1 MTIGRRQGSLVSDH
15 VISIIGIVLVF
26 LVATTFNV
34 HMGVLALVAAFVVG
48 TAFAAQSTDDIFS
61 GFPGDLFVVL
71 VGVTFLF
78 AIARNNGTVDWL
90 VHMCM
95 KATGGRAALMPWV
108 MFLVTALLAGVGAVT
123 PAAVG
128 IIAPIGMS
136 VARRYGINPLLMGIL
151 IINGGSAG
159 GFSPIGVYGTITNG
173 VVARN
178 DLPGSPGLIFLY
190 SLLFNLLLNTAAFL
204 LFGGREL
211 LGRRGEVPLPPS
223 QPRETAAVGVTPAST
238 VTAASGTA
246 VVPEARAGTGLVEP
260 PAPADSRE
268 PLDANGPVA
277 AATLGGGSV
286 PGTEPSADGPASG
299 DASPAT
305 GGTGTMAGAAGR
317 VGADGPV
324 GAVATDGGPASVGG
338 PAADDG
344 AGSGPGDGSP
354 PLDLSRGLT
363 LLGLVGVVVGALF
376 FDLDVGLMALTVAVV
391 LSLVSPQS
399 AKGAAEKCAWTT
411 VLLVCGIVTYV
422 NLMERIGTIDY
433 LGDKVTSIDAPLLAA
448 LLILFIAALVTAF
461 ASTTGI
467 LGALIPLAVPF
478 LLSGEVGAVA
488 LIAALAISSSVVD
501 ASPFS
506 TSGALVT
513 ANAVEAD
520 RELVFRRLMMWG
532 FSLVI
537 VVPLVTWGVFVVPG
551 W

>member
-15 VISIIGIVLVF
+15 VISIIGLVLVF
-26 LVATTFNV
+26 LVATTFSV

-48 TAFAAQSTDDIFS
+48 TAFAEQSTDDIFS

-136 VARRYGINPLLMGIL
+136 VARRYGINPLLMGVL

-173 VVARN
+173 VVERN
-178 DLPGSPGLIFLY
+178 DLPGSPGLVFLY

-211 LGRRGEVPLPPS
+211 LGRRGEVAP
-223 QPRETAAVGVTPAST
+223 PREAEAPVETATSAVAATSTATSALTATAGTAGTVTSAGGEPEATAGAVPGARDGTGTGTGTGTPEATGQETAGREAGGREAVAGQATATTGDGPAAVDG
-238 VTAASGTA
+238 SGF
-246 VVPEARAGTGLVEP
+246 
-260 PAPADSRE
+260 
-268 PLDANGPVA
+268 GP
-277 AATLGGGSV
+277 GGGS
-286 PGTEPSADGPASG
+286 SS
-299 DASPAT
+299 
-305 GGTGTMAGAAGR
+305 
-317 VGADGPV
+317 
-324 GAVATDGGPASVGG
+324 
-338 PAADDG
+338 
-344 AGSGPGDGSP
+344 
-354 PLDLSRGLT
+354 LDLSQVLT

-376 FDLDVGLMALTVAVV
+376 FDLDVGLMALSVAVV
-391 LSLVSPQS
+391 LSLVAPQS

-433 LGDKVTSIDAPLLAA
+433 LGDKVTSIDAPLVAA

-478 LLSGEVGAVA
+478 LLSGEVGAVTMV
-488 LIAALAISSSVVD
+488 AALAISSSVVD

-520 RELVFRRLMMWG
+520 RELVFRRLMAWG

-537 VVPLVTWGVFVVPG
+537 VVPLLTWGVFVVPG